1 MDTPLGHVLGDYMTA
16 LLHRLPDLTE
26 ADLARL
32 NAAIAAMVGAAVAPT
47 AERVEVAK
55 RQIDLGRAERVRQA
69 VHRNLRTP
77 T

>member
-69 VHRNLRTP
+69 VHRNLRTS